1 MHPSLHAVNDPEKL
15 AFIMASSGFRMSFGQ
30 LEVRANR
37 LAQLLRHHGIVRGD
51 TVALLLE
58 NVPAYF
64 EIMWGCQRAGVYAV
78 PISARLVA
86 DEVAYILSDCE
97 ARLLFHSA
105 SLTDVAQG
113 ATAQRKEIALFAVD
127 ADPGTGDYAQARDAM
142 PEGPIADPSPGSLM
156 LYSSGTTGRPKGIK
170 LPLPEGLVE
179 DPTRMMAHATVRY
192 GMDEK
197 TVYLSPAPLYHAAP
211 LRWAMTVQ
219 ALGGAVVI
227 MEKFDAEEVLRL
239 IEERGV
245 THAQFVPTH
254 FVRMLGLPEHF
265 RERHDLSS
273 LRAAI
278 HAAAPCP
285 IHVKEQMM
293 AWWGPII
300 HEYYAG
306 SESNGIT
313 VASPEEWLAHK
324 GTVGRAF
331 GCEVHICDEHGEE
344 VPPRT
349 EGTVYFANGPSFE
362 YHNDPE
368 KTEAA
373 HNARGWTTMGDIGW
387 LDEDG
392 FLYLTD
398 RKSFMIISGG
408 VNVYPQEIENLL
420 LTHGGVA
427 DAAVFGAPDPDLGEK
442 VVAVIQPCD
451 SSAAGQAFAE
461 ELHAYLRASL
471 SRVKHPKRI
480 DFMHELPRLPT
491 GKLMKRLLQD
501 AYRGT
506 NPDLMR
512 EIIAGK

>member
-1 MHPSLHAVNDPEKL
+1 MHPSIHALNNPEKP
-15 AFIMASSGFRMSFGQ
+15 AFIMAGSGYRMSFGK
-30 LEVRANR
+30 LESRANR
-37 LAQLLRHHGIVRGD
+37 VAQLLRSHGVMRGD
-51 TVALLLE
+51 TVALMLE

-86 DEVAYILSDCE
+86 DEVVYILTDCG
-97 ARLLFHSA
+97 ARMLFHSA
-105 SLTDVAQG
+105 SLADVAEAAAEQLMDV
-113 ATAQRKEIALFAVD
+113 TLFAVD
-127 ADPGTGDYAQARDAM
+127 SDSDIGEYAQARDTM
-142 PEGPIADPSPGSLM
+142 PDTPIADRSPGSVM

-170 LPLPEGLVE
+170 LPLPEGQVE
-179 DPTRMMAHATVRY
+179 EPTRMMTHANVRY
-192 GMDEK
+192 DMDEE
-197 TVYLSPAPLYHAAP
+197 TIYLSPAPLYHAAP

-219 ALGGAVVI
+219 ALGGTVI
-227 MEKFDAEEVLRL
+227 VMEKFDAEEALHLV
-239 IEERGV
+239 EAQHV

-254 FVRMLGLPEHF
+254 FVRMLALPEHV
-265 RERHDLSS
+265 RERYDLSS
-273 LRAAI
+273 LHAAI

-285 IHVKEQMM
+285 VQVKEQMM

-313 VASPEEWLAHK
+313 VASPEEWLTHK

-331 GCEVHICDEHGEE
+331 GCEVHICDENGEE

-349 EGTVYFANGPSFE
+349 EGAVYFANGPSFE

-368 KTEAA
+368 KTVAA

-387 LDEDG
+387 LDEEG

-420 LTHGGVA
+420 LTHAGVA

-442 VVAVIQPCD
+442 VVAVIQASD
-451 SSAAGQAFAE
+451 RGAASQEFAE
-461 ELHAYLRASL
+461 ELHAYLQGNL
-471 SRVKHPKRI
+471 SRIKSPKRI
-480 DFMHELPRLPT
+480 DFMYELPRLPT

-501 AYRGT
+501 AYRGK
-506 NPDLMR
+506 NADLMR
-512 EIIAGK
+512 EIIPGK